1 MKNIIDVNTHV
12 RAFSAPEL
20 GDMIHRGLF
29 KQVGVIRTEYVL
41 SDGTVRGRSIE
52 AVIFD
57 MNLNKLYAV
66 EQYRGLAI
74 RAEIRDEEMLAS
86 MHEMIP
92 NLEDGEGFTYDQRI
106 TEGTEEIDSQSN
118 DNVQAQ
124 VDKVAKA
131 VFDVSE
137 AV

>member
-1 MKNIIDVNTHV
+1 MNNVITINEHV

-20 GDMIHRGLF
+20 GDMIQRGLF
-29 KQVGVIRTEYVL
+29 QQVGVIRTEYVL
-41 SDGTVRGRSIE
+41 TDGTVRGRSIE

-57 MNLNKLYAV
+57 RHLHKLYAV

-74 RAEIRDEEMLAS
+74 RAEIRDEEMLES
-86 MHEMIP
+86 MHSMIP

-106 TEGTEEIDSQSN
+106 TEGTEEIDTKSN

-124 VDKVAKA
+124 VDKVATA